1 MDVLR
6 RKSGFTLVEVLIVIT
21 IIGILASIAY
31 PSYQQY
37 VVKANRAAAQQFLLE
52 AASVQH
58 QYFLANNGNGFA
70 SEVVLFGGA
79 NDGCLHPGGLIKAPV
94 NFCTFYRVRSFPSDG
109 GSTMRLRAISD
120 KGGVQHGDVNNLMI
134 NTDGQRL
141 SNCSTGDAASCA
153 GTW

>member
-1 MDVLR
+1 MDVRR
-6 RKSGFTLVEVLIVIT
+6 RKSGFTLVEILIVIT

-52 AASVQH
+52 VASVQH

-70 SEVVLFGGA
+70 HEDAINSLVSTSSNVSTYYAITFLPTTDTTSSSFTITA
-79 NDGCLHPGGLIKAPV
+79 TPLTNSIQQNDGYLSITNTGLKV
-94 NFCTFYRVRSFPSDG
+94 
-109 GSTMRLRAISD
+109 
-120 KGGVQHGDVNNLMI
+120 
-134 NTDGQRL
+134 
-141 SNCSTGDAASCA
+141 

>member
-1 MDVLR
+1 MDVRR
-6 RKSGFTLVEVLIVIT
+6 RKSGFTLVEILIVIT

-52 AASVQH
+52 VASVQH

-70 SEVVLFGGA
+70 SEVVLFGGTG
-79 NDGCLHPGGLIKAPV
+79 DGCEFSGGLIKAPV
-94 NFCTFYRVRSFPSDG
+94 NFCTFYRVRSFPADG
-109 GSTMRLRAISD
+109 GSTMRVRAISD
-120 KGGVQHGDVNNLMI
+120 KVGVQHGDINNLMI
-134 NTDGQRL
+134 HSDGQRL
-141 SNCSTGDAASCA
+141 SNCSFGDPTTCA